1 MQNLVITNS
10 GQELM
15 SKLIAGTTTAT
26 FTKIAG
32 SDHDYSGISLEDIT
46 ELEDVKQTALISKV
60 SRTDLTIV
68 EVLAALDNSSLTEGY
83 YVRALGLYAKD
94 GDGTEILYA
103 ISIEPTAPDY
113 LPAFSG
119 KTVSSITYRLITK
132 VDNSEQVTLEVNP
145 GAFPT
150 IEQVDNIQRMIETHI
165 ETGVY
170 GETGVHGFRYYN
182 DTLQVQN
189 SEGEWVDIESGGGGI
204 APSNVSDLKIKVG
217 NTKLT
222 ILWSDPGNTVVEGQT
237 LCTWKGTKLVIKAGA
252 YPENAKDGTVLV
264 DNQVLD
270 AYKTNGFEISNLN
283 NGTTYYFAL
292 FPYADT
298 GATNLNSANRISGTP
313 QPYRTMTA
321 VIDLTNSNPLSS
333 VTYADDA
340 AGMTKGSADWDDFLG
355 YYPVLLDASGNELG
369 KLNPNNYAQYEDGTS
384 APINT
389 LGSYDVMVAFPKRGL
404 KISTANNKVTIS
416 MTDDPDNAEFKYY
429 AHSYGSHNNCDLVY
443 VGAYKASM
451 SGNKLWSCSG
461 QSPLVNQTIGTFR
474 TYANNRGEGYEQ
486 MTFYV
491 RTYLCCA
498 YILRFGNLNSQ
509 AAVGQGYVNASEG
522 TNTGATNTHGL
533 NYGTTSQT
541 TQIKCLGI
549 EDLWGN
555 VQEWVDGIF
564 SSSTRNILTAIYNS
578 NMNDTG
584 SGYKDNGQGAT
595 TDIANYMSV
604 PQGTTETGFVPKEV
618 SGSATTYFCDCTYLY
633 ASKVAYAGGH
643 YGDTVNAGVF
653 LLNVHYSAS
662 GSSANIGGRL
672 IKFRVAA

>member
-32 SDHDYSGISLEDIT
+32 SDHDYSDVSLEGVT

-60 SRTDLTIV
+60 SRTDLTLV

-222 ILWSDPGNTVVEGQT
+222 IFWSDPGNTVVEGQT

-292 FPYADT
+292 FPYADN
-298 GATNLNSANRISGTP
+298 GATNLNTANRISGTP
-313 QPYRTMTA
+313 QPYRTMT
-321 VIDLTNSNPLSS
+321 VRIDLTNSNPSS
-333 VTYADDA
+333 CITYQDDA
-340 AGMTKGSADWDDFLG
+340 VEMTAKSSDWDDFFG
-355 YYPVLLDASGNELG
+355 HYPVLLKNGVEVG
-369 KLNPNNYAQYEDGTS
+369 KLNRNNFAQFEDGSAADITS
-384 APINT
+384 GNS
-389 LGSYDVMVAFPKRGL
+389 GDVMIAFPRRGV
-404 KISTANNKVTIS
+404 KISTSGNILTIS
-416 MTDDPDNAEFKYY
+416 MTDDPDNSDFTYY
-429 AHSYGSHNNCDLVY
+429 AHTRGTTRKEVFYL
-443 VGAYKASM
+443 GAYKGYVASSKLRSL
-451 SGNKLWSCSG
+451 SGKEPTAS
-461 QSPLVNQTIGTFR
+461 QTIGTFR
-474 TYANNRGEGYEQ
+474 TQAHANGTGYEQ
-486 MTFYV
+486 SGFYQLIF
-491 RTYLCCA
+491 RQCMYLLK
-498 YILRFGNLNSQ
+498 YKNLDSQ
-509 AAVGQGYVNASEG
+509 SALGQGYVGGSAAA
-522 TNTGATNTHGL
+522 NTGATNTRGMD
-533 NYGTTSQT
+533 YGTTSTT
-541 TQIKCLGI
+541 TQMKLFGI
-549 EDLWGN
+549 EDFWGN
-555 VQEWVDGIF
+555 ILEWIDGIVTD
-564 SSSTRNILTAIYNS
+564 STRNILTATDS
-578 NMNDTG
+578 FNDSG
-584 SGYKDNGQGAT
+584 SGYKNQGQGAT
-595 TDIANYMSV
+595 SNIGNYMSK
-604 PQGTTETGFVPKEV
+604 PQGKSETGFLAKEV
-618 SGSATTYFCDCTYLY
+618 NGSQSTYFCDCAYLY
-633 ASKVAYAGGH
+633 ASC
-643 YGDTVNAGVF
+643 
-653 LLNVHYSAS
+653 
-662 GSSANIGGRL
+662 
-672 IKFRVAA
+672 VAAFGGGWSNGAAAGAFLFM